1 MKHLLVKQ
9 AKTMMKQNK
18 EKMENDIEEGGQTSV
33 DTQIPKGNKSIQ
45 DPHQKSNDFED
56 SMDLNLNKAEDLK
69 DLNERDS
76 NNEKNSLEN
85 KGHGTG
91 DLEKEV
97 KLLREQVKKLEAK
110 ERVMSKRLNKANDE
124 SAKKTKIIVTYE
136 NWYTE
141 FRKRCQAKTEE
152 AQAQKNALRQ
162 VQSGSNSTTT
172 TTSSSSSSSGRIS
185 STSSGN
191 NNNANLR
198 SNTTTR
204 TNTIATRNNIS
215 KSTQSKNKDKGQE

>member
-1 MKHLLVKQ
+1 
-9 AKTMMKQNK
+9 
-18 EKMENDIEEGGQTSV
+18 
-33 DTQIPKGNKSIQ
+33 
-45 DPHQKSNDFED
+45 
-56 SMDLNLNKAEDLK
+56 MDLNLKKAGDFK
-69 DLNERDS
+69 DLNDRGS

-124 SAKKTKIIVTYE
+124 SAKKTQIIVTYE

-162 VQSGSNSTTT
+162 VQSGSKSTGN
-172 TTSSSSSSSGRIS
+172 SSSSSSNNS
-185 STSSGN
+185 S
-191 NNNANLR
+191 
-198 SNTTTR
+198 
-204 TNTIATRNNIS
+204 IFHF
-215 KSTQSKNKDKGQE
+215 